1 MEPMLARPC
10 PETSALET
18 LESPEWVLQ
27 PKIDGERLLVAVV
40 NDTVKAWNRAGTEVS
55 VAKTIVDAM
64 KVPGLNFMLDGEL
77 VGDTFLVFDAPAVE
91 GFSDETTVLSD
102 RLTVMSKLFGLWSPG
117 KKIRQVVSVASP
129 TEKRSVLQR
138 IYDGNGE
145 GVMLKNVRSKYVYG
159 DRSRDWLK
167 LKRHHSIDCVVTS
180 ESEDRNSVTVSVYKD
195 GALIDPHGDGIG
207 TVGTLTG
214 DGPYVKVGDVI
225 EVRVL
230 YTSRSGRIVQ
240 PTLPRIRGD
249 KNPVECTFD
258 QIESAKLNKDLTLEM
273 VV

>member
-10 PETSALET
+10 PETSAPEL
-18 LESPEWVLQ
+18 LGSPDWVLQ

-40 NDTVKAWNRAGTEVS
+40 NGEVRGWNRAGTQVTVS
-55 VAKTIVDAM
+55 DRIIENM
-64 KVPGLNFMLDGEL
+64 CSPGLNFMLDGEL
-77 VGDTFLVFDAPAVE
+77 VGDTFLVFDAPGVE
-91 GFSDETTVLSD
+91 GFCDESTRLSERLNVL
-102 RLTVMSKLFGLWSPG
+102 SKLFGLWNPDP
-117 KKIRQVVSVASP
+117 KIRQVMSVNDPS
-129 TEKRSVLQR
+129 EKRALLQR

-145 GVMLKNVRSKYVYG
+145 GVMLKNMRSLYRYG